1 MKLKKLALVLAIAG
15 SLNAV
20 SYAGVPVSVVADP
33 QAWTAHLEDMAKYVE
48 QIKQL
53 ENQFKQQV
61 KQYESM
67 TSARGLANVI
77 NSQYDTDALS
87 GINTDS
93 ILRDSGINSA
103 SDFKLPEDVA
113 ELYDTAAKNAATYAG
128 QASRSLEQAQSR
140 FTELSGLVR
149 RVNTATDPKEVMDLN
164 ARIGAEQAFLQNEV
178 GKLQVLQQTAQANDA
193 LYQQKVKQMAVQ
205 SSGSLRNVN
214 GTVANS
220 RW

>member
-33 QAWTAHLEDMAKYVE
+33 QAWKAHLEDMAKYVE

-164 ARIGAEQAFLQNEV
+164 AWIGAEQAFLQNEV

-214 GTVANS
+214 
-220 RW
+220 W

>member
-20 SYAGVPVSVVADP
+20 SYAGVPESVVADP
-33 QAWTAHLEDMAKYVE
+33 QARTAHLEDMAKYVE

-214 GTVANS
+214 
-220 RW
+220 W

>member
-1 MKLKKLALVLAIAG
+1 
-15 SLNAV
+15 
-20 SYAGVPVSVVADP
+20 YAGVPVSVVADP

-128 QASRSLEQAQSR
+128 QASRSLE
-140 FTELSGLVR
+140 
-149 RVNTATDPKEVMDLN
+149 
-164 ARIGAEQAFLQNEV
+164 
-178 GKLQVLQQTAQANDA
+178 
-193 LYQQKVKQMAVQ
+193 
-205 SSGSLRNVN
+205 
-214 GTVANS
+214 
-220 RW
+220 

>member
-193 LYQQKVKQMAVQ
+193 LYQQKV
-205 SSGSLRNVN
+205 N
-214 GTVANS
+214 
-220 RW
+220 RWPFNHLAHCVM

>member
-33 QAWTAHLEDMAKYVE
+33 QAWTAHLEDMAKYIE

-87 GINTDS
+87 GINTNS
-93 ILRDSGINSA
+93 ILRNSGINSA

-113 ELYDTAAKNAATYAG
+113 DLYDTAAKNAATYAG
-128 QASRSLEQAQSR
+128 QASRSLDQAQSR

-149 RVNTATDPKEVMDLN
+149 RVNTASDPKEVMDLN

-178 GKLQVLQQTAQANDA
+178 GKLQILQQTAQANDA

-214 GTVANS
+214 
-220 RW
+220 W

>member
-20 SYAGVPVSVVADP
+20 SYAGVPVNVVADP

-214 GTVANS
+214 
-220 RW
+220 W

>member
-33 QAWTAHLEDMAKYVE
+33 QAWTAHLEDMAKYIE

-93 ILRDSGINSA
+93 ILRNSGINSA

-113 ELYDTAAKNAATYAG
+113 DLYDTAAKNAATYAG
-128 QASRSLEQAQSR
+128 QASRSLDQAQSR
-140 FTELSGLVR
+140 FAELSGLVR
-149 RVNTATDPKEVMDLN
+149 RVNTASDPKEVMDLN

-178 GKLQVLQQTAQANDA
+178 GKLQILQQTAQANDA

-214 GTVANS
+214 
-220 RW
+220 W

>member
-1 MKLKKLALVLAIAG
+1 MENTIMKLKKLALVLAIAG

-214 GTVANS
+214 
-220 RW
+220 W

>member
-1 MKLKKLALVLAIAG
+1 MKLKKLALALAIAG

-33 QAWTAHLEDMAKYVE
+33 QAWTAHLEDMAKYIE

-93 ILRDSGINSA
+93 ILRNSGINSA

-113 ELYDTAAKNAATYAG
+113 DLYDTAAKNAATYAG
-128 QASRSLEQAQSR
+128 QASRSLDQAQSR

-149 RVNTATDPKEVMDLN
+149 RVNTASDPKEVMDLN

-178 GKLQVLQQTAQANDA
+178 GKLQILQQTAQANDA

-214 GTVANS
+214 
-220 RW
+220 W

>member
-33 QAWTAHLEDMAKYVE
+33 QAWTAHLEDMAKYIE

-93 ILRDSGINSA
+93 ILRNSGINSA

-113 ELYDTAAKNAATYAG
+113 DLYDTAAKNAATYAG

-149 RVNTATDPKEVMDLN
+149 RVNTASDPKEVMDLN

-178 GKLQVLQQTAQANDA
+178 GKLQILQQTAQANDA

-214 GTVANS
+214 
-220 RW
+220 W

>member
-1 MKLKKLALVLAIAG
+1 MKLKKLALVLAITG

-33 QAWTAHLEDMAKYVE
+33 QAWTAHLEDMAKYIE

-93 ILRDSGINSA
+93 ILRNSGINSA
-103 SDFKLPEDVA
+103 SDFKLPQDVA
-113 ELYDTAAKNAATYAG
+113 DLYDTAAKNAATYAG
-128 QASRSLEQAQSR
+128 QASRSLDQAQSR

-149 RVNTATDPKEVMDLN
+149 RVNTASDPKEVMDLN

-178 GKLQVLQQTAQANDA
+178 GKLQILQQTAQANDA

-214 GTVANS
+214 
-220 RW
+220 W

>member
-33 QAWTAHLEDMAKYVE
+33 QAWTAHLEDMAKYIE

-93 ILRDSGINSA
+93 ILRNSGINSA

-113 ELYDTAAKNAATYAG
+113 DLYDTAAKNAATYAG
-128 QASRSLEQAQSR
+128 QASRSLDQAQSR

-149 RVNTATDPKEVMDLN
+149 RVNTASDPKEVMDLN

-178 GKLQVLQQTAQANDA
+178 GKLQILQQTAQANDA

-214 GTVANS
+214 
-220 RW
+220 W

>member
-113 ELYDTAAKNAATYAG
+113 ELYDTAPKDAATYAG
-128 QASRSLEQAQSR
+128 QAPRSLEQAQSR

-214 GTVANS
+214 
-220 RW
+220 W

>member
-1 MKLKKLALVLAIAG
+1 MKLKKLALALAIAG

-20 SYAGVPVSVVADP
+20 SYAGVPVTVVADP

-93 ILRDSGINSA
+93 ILRDSGINSS

-214 GTVANS
+214 
-220 RW
+220 W

>member
-87 GINTDS
+87 GINTD
-93 ILRDSGINSA
+93 
-103 SDFKLPEDVA
+103 
-113 ELYDTAAKNAATYAG
+113 
-128 QASRSLEQAQSR
+128 
-140 FTELSGLVR
+140 
-149 RVNTATDPKEVMDLN
+149 
-164 ARIGAEQAFLQNEV
+164 
-178 GKLQVLQQTAQANDA
+178 
-193 LYQQKVKQMAVQ
+193 
-205 SSGSLRNVN
+205 
-214 GTVANS
+214 
-220 RW
+220 

>member
-33 QAWTAHLEDMAKYVE
+33 QAWTAHLEDMAKYIE

-93 ILRDSGINSA
+93 ILRNSGISSA

-113 ELYDTAAKNAATYAG
+113 DLYDTAAKNAATYAG
-128 QASRSLEQAQSR
+128 QASRSLDQAQSR

-149 RVNTATDPKEVMDLN
+149 RVNTASDPKEVMDLN

-178 GKLQVLQQTAQANDA
+178 GKLQILQQTAQANDA

-214 GTVANS
+214 
-220 RW
+220 W

>member
-20 SYAGVPVSVVADP
+20 SYADVPVSVVADP
-33 QAWTAHLEDMAKYVE
+33 QAWKAHLEDMAKYVE

-214 GTVANS
+214 
-220 RW
+220 W

>member
-20 SYAGVPVSVVADP
+20 SYAGVPVSVVAAP
-33 QAWTAHLEDMAKYVE
+33 QAWTAHLEDMAKYIE

-93 ILRDSGINSA
+93 ILRNSGINSA

-113 ELYDTAAKNAATYAG
+113 DLYDTAAKNAATYAG
-128 QASRSLEQAQSR
+128 QASRSLDQAQSR

-149 RVNTATDPKEVMDLN
+149 RVNTASDPKEVMDLN

-178 GKLQVLQQTAQANDA
+178 GKLQILQQTAQANDA

-214 GTVANS
+214 
-220 RW
+220 W